1 MHATSEESLR
11 LRSQSGIKDLT
22 GVEQTVVVVKHK
34 KRLGRIRTFV
44 PLLAWGREKKPDGAV
59 KRRMPAV
66 VLLYSSRI
74 PAVFGGVGAVLS
86 PYCIFRL

>member
-44 PLLAWGREKKPDGAV
+44 PLLACRTSKLPFWAFPFAVMTDGNV
-59 KRRMPAV
+59 QS
-66 VLLYSSRI
+66 LESSSF
-74 PAVFGGVGAVLS
+74 AAAATL
-86 PYCIFRL
+86 RLP